1 MEDKILQL
9 AMDAIAI
16 LVPALLAIGLELLRR
31 KLGVETLRKV
41 QKELETKQD
50 LAFIAVKFVE
60 QAYQDYGGL
69 EKFDVAEQ
77 WLVARL
83 KERGLKTTDSEIT
96 GLIEYALRT
105 LKDTFGEEWANVV
118 E

>member
-1 MEDKILQL
+1 
-9 AMDAIAI
+9 MDAA
-16 LVPALLAIGLELLRR
+16 
-31 KLGVETLRKV
+31 
-41 QKELETKQD
+41 D
-50 LAFIAVKFVE
+50 
-60 QAYQDYGGL
+60 
-69 EKFDVAEQ
+69 Q

-118 E
+118 G

>member
-1 MEDKILQL
+1 
-9 AMDAIAI
+9 
-16 LVPALLAIGLELLRR
+16 
-31 KLGVETLRKV
+31 
-41 QKELETKQD
+41 
-50 LAFIAVKFVE
+50 
-60 QAYQDYGGL
+60 
-69 EKFDVAEQ
+69 
-77 WLVARL
+77 L